1 MSEKL
6 ATDIPKI
13 LITTR
18 FSFFGKSG
26 WKSDYSANPDE
37 LFDKNRLL
45 KRFWLFENITLPC
58 LKAQTDQDF
67 HYYVLSSK
75 LMPDWAKEKLVELC
89 TKHLDESRFT
99 IGFGPP
105 AYARKYQAWAIKNV
119 AGADHPV
126 AQVVLDDDDALSTDY
141 IANLKT
147 HLTNLQSKGTLD
159 VDKLPYFITFPR
171 GYALSL
177 REKELQLWA
186 HKYPFIN
193 LGLTMIGTTSQKN
206 ILGISHKA
214 APKLFGYIR
223 DDENL
228 MYIRTL
234 SDVNDSRVDQTVRWK
249 EVADWTKNKDVCTRF
264 PFLTSLKIKEY
275 AALANIAPK
284 AD

>member
-1 MSEKL
+1 MGGKL
-6 ATDIPKI
+6 ATDIPKV
-13 LITTR
+13 LISTR

-26 WKSDYSANPDE
+26 WKSDYSDNPDD

-105 AYARKYQAWAIKNV
+105 AYVRRYQAWAIKNI

-126 AQVVLDDDDALSTDY
+126 AQVVLDDDDALSTDF

-147 HLTNLQSKGTLD
+147 HLTNLQSQGTLD
-159 VDKLPYFITFPR
+159 
-171 GYALSL
+171 LSL
-177 REKELQLWA
+177 I
-186 HKYPFIN
+186 H
-193 LGLTMIGTTSQKN
+193 
-206 ILGISHKA
+206 ISE
-214 APKLFGYIR
+214 P
-223 DDENL
+223 
-228 MYIRTL
+228 
-234 SDVNDSRVDQTVRWK
+234 
-249 EVADWTKNKDVCTRF
+249 TR
-264 PFLTSLKIKEY
+264 PY
-275 AALANIAPK
+275 
-284 AD
+284 